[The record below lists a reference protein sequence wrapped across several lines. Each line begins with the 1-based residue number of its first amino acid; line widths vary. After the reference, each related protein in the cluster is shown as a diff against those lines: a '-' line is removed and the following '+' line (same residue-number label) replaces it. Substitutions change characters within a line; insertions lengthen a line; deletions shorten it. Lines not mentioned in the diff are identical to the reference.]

1 MPHAS
6 SNAMKSYIGRI
17 ATGPELSKNLSLEEA
32 RDGMRLILEDRV
44 DPVQAAI
51 FLIAL
56 RMKRET
62 DDENRGVLETLRA
75 ATDAAV
81 ADVDDLV
88 DIADP
93 YNGFERHLP
102 PSPFLPAVL
111 AACGMPAVS
120 HGLAA
125 VGPKYGVTHRQVL
138 AAAGAQID
146 LTPAQAAARIADP
159 AIGWAYVDQSAS
171 CPALHRLVPLRGL
184 IVKRPC
190 LSTLEKI
197 TGPVRARGQTHLVI
211 GYVHKAYQ
219 PLLATLA
226 RHAGYASATV
236 IRGIEGG
243 ITPALRSATL
253 CSGYHSDGTDFSVT
267 LEPGTVGIT
276 SDQRSVPLP
285 AELAQKMKDPTPTTL
300 AELAQ
305 ATAHAGLAALHS
317 VEPTAQ
323 HNARGL
329 TYDSLV
335 YAAAMILWNHGRF
348 TTLSDAAAYVRKVLD
363 SGEALARFRD

>member
-1 MPHAS
+1 MSHAS
-6 SNAMKSYIGRI
+6 PNAMKAYIGRI
-17 ATGPELSKNLSLEEA
+17 ATGPELSKDLSLEEA
-32 RDGMRLILEDRV
+32 RDGMRLILEERV

-62 DDENRGVLETLRA
+62 DDENRGILEALRA
-75 ATDAAV
+75 ATHAAV

-120 HGLAA
+120 HGLAS
-125 VGPKYGVTHRQVL
+125 VGPKYGVTHRQILV
-138 AAAGAQID
+138 AAGAPVD

-171 CPALHRLVPLRGL
+171 CPALHRLVALREL
-184 IVKRPC
+184 MVKRPC

-197 TGPVRARGQTHLVI
+197 TGPVRTRGQTHLVI

-226 RHAGYASATV
+226 RHAGYASAMV
-236 IRGIEGG
+236 VRGIEGG
-243 ITPALRSATL
+243 TTPALRSTTL
-253 CSGYHSDGTDFSVT
+253 CSGYHRDGAGFSLS
-267 LEPGTVGIT
+267 LEPGAVGIST
-276 SDQRSVPLP
+276 DQRTVPLP
-285 AELAQKMKDPTPTTL
+285 DELVQKMKDATPSAL
-300 AELAQ
+300 AELAH
-305 ATAHAGLAALHS
+305 AAASAGLAALHGT
-317 VEPTAQ
+317 P
-323 HNARGL
+323 GL
-329 TYDSLV
+329 TRDSLV
-335 YAAAMILWNHGRF
+335 YAAAAILWNLGRF
-348 TTLSDAAAYVRKVLD
+348 DTLSEAASHVRDALD
-363 SGEALARFRD
+363 SGRALAQFSA

>member
-1 MPHAS
+1 MPNTS
-6 SNAMKSYIGRI
+6 PNTMKSYIGRI
-17 ATGPELSKNLSLEEA
+17 ATGPELSKDLSLEEA
-32 RDGMRLILEDRV
+32 RDGMRLILEERV

-62 DDENRGVLETLRA
+62 DDENRGILEALRA
-75 ATDAAV
+75 ATHAAV

-111 AACGMPAVS
+111 AACGIPAVS

-125 VGPKYGVTHRQVL
+125 VGPKYGVTHRQIL
-138 AAAGAQID
+138 ATAGVTVD

-159 AIGWAYVDQSAS
+159 TIGWAYVDQSES
-171 CPALHRLVPLRGL
+171 CPALHRLVPLREL
-184 IVKRPC
+184 MVKRPC

-226 RHAGYASATV
+226 HHAGYASAMV

-243 ITPALRSATL
+243 ITLALRSPTV
-253 CSGYHSDGTDFSVT
+253 CSGYHADGIEFALT
-267 LEPGTVGIT
+267 LEPDAVDIST
-276 SDQRSVPLP
+276 DQRTVPLP
-285 AELAQKMKDPTPTTL
+285 AELVQKMKDATPIAL

-305 ATAHAGLAALHS
+305 AAAAAGLAALQGT
-317 VEPTAQ
+317 P
-323 HNARGL
+323 GL
-329 TYDSLV
+329 TRDSLL
-335 YAAAMILWNHGRF
+335 YSAAAILWNHGRF
-348 TTLSDAAAYVRKVLD
+348 DTLASAASHVRKVLD
-363 SGEALARFRD
+363 SGQALTRFNARKNWPGR

>member
-1 MPHAS
+1 MPNAS
-6 SNAMKSYIGRI
+6 ANAMKTYIGRI
-17 ATGPELSKNLSLEEA
+17 ATGPELSKDLSLEEA
-32 RDGMRLILEDRV
+32 RDGMQLILEDRV

-62 DDENRGVLETLRA
+62 DDENRGVLEALRA
-75 ATDAAV
+75 ATHAAV
-81 ADVDDLV
+81 ADVDELV

-102 PSPFLPAVL
+102 PSPFLPALL

-120 HGLAA
+120 HGLAS
-125 VGPKYGVTHRQVL
+125 VGPKYGVTHRQIL
-138 AAAGAQID
+138 TAAGALVD
-146 LTPAQAAARIADP
+146 LTSTQAATRIANP

-171 CPALHRLVPLRGL
+171 CPALHRLVPLREL
-184 IVKRPC
+184 MVKRPC

-197 TGPVRARGQTHLVI
+197 TGPVRARGHTHLVI

-226 RHAGYASATV
+226 RHAGYTSAMV

-243 ITPALRSATL
+243 TTPALRSATL
-253 CSGYHSDGTDFSVT
+253 CSGYRADGREFSVT
-267 LEPGTVGIT
+267 LEPGEIGIT
-276 SDQRSVPLP
+276 SDQRTIPVP
-285 AELAQKMKDPTPTTL
+285 AELAQKIKVSAPHALD
-300 AELAQ
+300 ELATI
-305 ATAHAGLAALHS
+305 TANAGLAALHGT
-317 VEPTAQ
+317 P
-323 HNARGL
+323 GL

-335 YAAAMILWNHGRF
+335 CAAAAILWNQGRF
-348 TTLSDAAAYVRKVLD
+348 ETSANAADHVRQILD
-363 SGEALARFRD
+363 SGQALARFRA

>member
-1 MPHAS
+1 MSNTQP
-6 SNAMKSYIGRI
+6 NAMKSYIGRI
-17 ATGPELSKNLSLEEA
+17 ATGPELSKDLSLEEA
-32 RDGMRLILEDRV
+32 RDGMQLILEERV

-62 DDENRGVLETLRA
+62 DDENRGILEALRT
-75 ATDAAV
+75 ATHAAV

-93 YNGFERHLP
+93 YSGFERHLP
-102 PSPFLPAVL
+102 PSPFLPALL

-120 HGLAA
+120 HGLAS
-125 VGPKYGVTHRQVL
+125 VGPKYGVTHRQIL
-138 AAAGAQID
+138 AAAGVAVD

-171 CPALHRLVPLRGL
+171 CPALHRLVPLREL
-184 IVKRPC
+184 MVKRPC

-197 TGPVRARGQTHLVI
+197 TGPVRARGHTHLVI

-226 RHAGYASATV
+226 RHAGYASAMV

-243 ITPALRSATL
+243 TTPALRSATL
-253 CSGYHSDGTDFSVT
+253 CSGYHSDGAEFSVT
-267 LEPGTVGIT
+267 LEPGAVDIT
-276 SDQRSVPLP
+276 SDQRTVPVP
-285 AELAQKMKDPTPTTL
+285 AELAQKIKVAAPHAL
-300 AELAQ
+300 NELAH
-305 ATAHAGLAALHS
+305 AAANAGLAALRGT
-317 VEPTAQ
+317 P
-323 HNARGL
+323 GL
-329 TYDSLV
+329 TYDSLM
-335 YAAAMILWNHGRF
+335 YAAAAILWNRGRLD
-348 TTLSDAAAYVRKVLD
+348 TLSDAAAHVRKVLD
-363 SGEALARFRD
+363 SGEALARFSA